1 MIVMNGQLMEE
12 PRILV
17 DNGFYFGYGVFETML
32 VKGEPILLKEHLE
45 RLHDGIK
52 QLKIAQVVTYE
63 EVLEATRLLNADG
76 KVLKIT
82 VSESNVLFST
92 RDNPY
97 TTANYERGAKLIC
110 ANYVKSSRAPSTQI
124 KSLNYLDNYIA
135 NRDAK
140 LSGHTDAYFINER
153 NEMTECTTANLFFIR
168 DGKLYTPSLKCG
180 LLNGITR
187 QWILQNWRESEIVEG
202 VYTLSDF
209 LTSEGVFM
217 TNSVFGIMKVV
228 KIDEYVLPDHPII
241 QRMSQLYNT

>member
-1 MIVMNGQLMEE
+1 MNGQLMEE

-32 VKGEPILLKEHLE
+32 VKGGKPILLKEHLE

-63 EVLEATRLLNADG
+63 EVMEALKLLKAEG
-76 KVLKIT
+76 KVFKIT
-82 VSESNVLFST
+82 VSESNLLFST

-97 TTANYERGAKLIC
+97 TAANYERGAKLIC
-110 ANYVKSSRAPSTQI
+110 ANYVKSSLAPSTQI

-153 NEMTECTTANLFFIR
+153 AEMTECTTANLFFIR
-168 DGKLYTPSLKCG
+168 EGKLHTPSVRCG

-187 QWILQNWRESEIVEG
+187 QWILQKWHECEIVEG
-202 VYTLSDF
+202 TYTLSDF

-228 KIDEYVLPDHPII
+228 KIDEYVLPDHPFI
-241 QRMSQLYNT
+241 QKISQLYNV